1 MFSKEEILKLKEQ
14 VEELSH
20 KIDVISEKQ
29 NSQFTDIVLQIK
41 ELGDLVRD
49 KKDDARNFTDGDQEG
64 TDDGLYENAKECVIS
79 SGKASPSF
87 LQRLLG
93 IGYSRAAKLIDVL
106 EDEGVIGPLNGSKPR
121 EVLIK
126 PEDENCSLQT

>member
-1 MFSKEEILKLKEQ
+1 MFSKEEIVKLKEQ

-41 ELGDLVRD
+41 ELGDLVNNNNEE
-49 KKDDARNFTDGDQEG
+49 ARELTEGDQEG
-64 TDDGLYENAKECVIS
+64 VSDSLYEDAREYAIS
-79 SGKASPSF
+79 NGKVSTSY
-87 LQRLLG
+87 LQRMLG
-93 IGYSRAAKLIDVL
+93 VGYSRAAKLIDVL
-106 EDEGVIGPLNGSKPR
+106 EDEGVIGPPDGSKPR

-126 PEDENCSLQT
+126 PEDDVQG